1 MDSGQNRLCTRTAA
15 GHRRDM
21 LSDEQVI
28 DAVQGALR
36 QLYDSQALR
45 GNPLVA
51 ALGLADSQTAA
62 SELNQVITEAIH
74 ALRPDA
80 AVPPEAGAWRIYEI
94 LEYRFLQQVGQIE
107 LARQLGLS
115 VRHLRREEHRATEML
130 AQALRPLLLSRGGER
145 NANAEELVSA
155 GTDLAWIGDHAP
167 VSQVDIAAAVSE
179 AVGLAHPLAVA
190 RRIVV
195 EVDVPPAP
203 VVVSMQPVAL
213 REMILQLLTAVICH
227 TTDSSMRV
235 QVRPSAQAVEIEIEA
250 AWQGLRPEAREE
262 CQYALQMARQIA
274 RRCGVA
280 VEASLESECFTATLT
295 LPQTPGVPVLV
306 IDDNEDALRLLR
318 RYAVGTP
325 FHILSA
331 STLTQG
337 LVLAAQTRPQIIVL
351 DVLMPNVD
359 GWQVLAQLLH
369 HPLTMQAPI
378 LVCSIL
384 TQEELALSLGAS
396 AYLRKPVTRQA
407 FLQALERHLRRAEP
421 APKTA
426 F

>member
-1 MDSGQNRLCTRTAA
+1 
-15 GHRRDM
+15 M

-45 GNPLVA
+45 SNPLVA
-51 ALGLADSQTAA
+51 ALGLADSQIAA
-62 SELNQVITEAIH
+62 SELRQVITEAIH

-94 LEYRFLQQVGQIE
+94 LEYRFLQQMGQIE

-115 VRHLRREEHRATEML
+115 VRHLRREEHRAIEVL
-130 AQALRPLLLSRGGER
+130 AQALRPLLLSRGAER

-155 GTDLAWIGDHAP
+155 GTDLAWIGEHGLA
-167 VSQVDIAAAVSE
+167 SQVDIAAAVSE

-250 AWQGLRPEAREE
+250 AWQGLRPEARAE

-280 VEASLESECFTATLT
+280 VEASLESDCFTATLT

-337 LVLAAQTRPQIIVL
+337 LALAAQTRPQIIVL

>member
-1 MDSGQNRLCTRTAA
+1 
-15 GHRRDM
+15 M

-45 GNPLVA
+45 SNPLVA
-51 ALGLADSQTAA
+51 ALGLADSQIAA
-62 SELNQVITEAIH
+62 SELRQVITEAIH

-94 LEYRFLQQVGQIE
+94 LEYRFLQQMGQIE

-115 VRHLRREEHRATEML
+115 VRHLRREEHRAIEML
-130 AQALRPLLLSRGGER
+130 AQALRPLLLSRGAER

-155 GTDLAWIGDHAP
+155 GTDLAWIGEHGLA
-167 VSQVDIAAAVSE
+167 SQVDIAAAVSE

-190 RRIVV
+190 RRIAV

-235 QVRPSAQAVEIEIEA
+235 QVRPSDQAVEIEIEA
-250 AWQGLRPEAREE
+250 AWQGLRPEARAE

-280 VEASLESECFTATLT
+280 VEANLESDCFTATLT

-325 FHILSA
+325 FRILSA

>member
-1 MDSGQNRLCTRTAA
+1 
-15 GHRRDM
+15 M

-115 VRHLRREEHRATEML
+115 VRHLRREEHRAIEML
-130 AQALRPLLLSRGGER
+130 AQALRPLLLSRGAER

-155 GTDLAWIGDHAP
+155 GTDLAWIGEHGLA
-167 VSQVDIAAAVSE
+167 SQVDIAAAVSE

-190 RRIVV
+190 RRIAV

-235 QVRPSAQAVEIEIEA
+235 QVRPSDQAVEIEIEA
-250 AWQGLRPEAREE
+250 AWQGLRPEARAE

-280 VEASLESECFTATLT
+280 VEANLESDCFTATLT

-325 FHILSA
+325 FRILSA

>member
-1 MDSGQNRLCTRTAA
+1 
-15 GHRRDM
+15 M

-115 VRHLRREEHRATEML
+115 VRHLRREEHRAIEML
-130 AQALRPLLLSRGGER
+130 AQALRPLLLSRGAER

-155 GTDLAWIGDHAP
+155 GTDLAWIGEHGLA
-167 VSQVDIAAAVSE
+167 SQVDIAAAVSE

-190 RRIVV
+190 RRIAV

-235 QVRPSAQAVEIEIEA
+235 QVRPSDQAVEIEIEA
-250 AWQGLRPEAREE
+250 AWQGLRPEARAE

-280 VEASLESECFTATLT
+280 VEANLESDCFTATLT

-306 IDDNEDALRLLR
+306 IDANEDALRLLR

-325 FHILSA
+325 FRILSA

>member
-1 MDSGQNRLCTRTAA
+1 
-15 GHRRDM
+15 M

-45 GNPLVA
+45 SNPLVA
-51 ALGLADSQTAA
+51 ALGLADSQIAA
-62 SELNQVITEAIH
+62 SELRQVITEAIH

-94 LEYRFLQQVGQIE
+94 LEYRFLQQMGQIE

-115 VRHLRREEHRATEML
+115 VRHLRREEHRAIEVL
-130 AQALRPLLLSRGGER
+130 AQALRPLLLSRGAER

-155 GTDLAWIGDHAP
+155 GTDLAWIGEHGLA
-167 VSQVDIAAAVSE
+167 SQVDIAAAVSE

-250 AWQGLRPEAREE
+250 AWQGLRPEARAE

-280 VEASLESECFTATLT
+280 VEASLESDCFTATLT

-421 APKTA
+421 APRTA

>member
-1 MDSGQNRLCTRTAA
+1 
-15 GHRRDM
+15 
-21 LSDEQVI
+21 
-28 DAVQGALR
+28 
-36 QLYDSQALR
+36 
-45 GNPLVA
+45 
-51 ALGLADSQTAA
+51 
-62 SELNQVITEAIH
+62 
-74 ALRPDA
+74 
-80 AVPPEAGAWRIYEI
+80 
-94 LEYRFLQQVGQIE
+94 
-107 LARQLGLS
+107 
-115 VRHLRREEHRATEML
+115 
-130 AQALRPLLLSRGGER
+130 
-145 NANAEELVSA
+145 
-155 GTDLAWIGDHAP
+155 
-167 VSQVDIAAAVSE
+167 VSE

-250 AWQGLRPEAREE
+250 AWQGLRPEARAE

-280 VEASLESECFTATLT
+280 VEASLESDCFTATLT

-421 APKTA
+421 APRTA